1 MPECYQ
7 EVKGEAM
14 SVKHISEVPSVVVQ
28 DAIGVSKQVLISAE
42 EAPHFAL
49 RCFTIQPGGKMPLHT
64 NTVEHEQ
71 YVLSGKAKVTLGDE
85 HFEVGPGNVVFIPAG
100 VPHAYAT
107 IGEEPFRFL
116 CSIPNLEDHTTY
128 L

>member
-1 MPECYQ
+1 
-7 EVKGEAM
+7 M
-14 SVKHISEVPSVVVQ
+14 SVKHISEVPSVSVQ
-28 DAIGVSKQVLISAE
+28 DAIGVRKQVLISAE
-42 EAPHFAL
+42 EAPHFAM
-49 RCFTIQPGGKMPLHT
+49 RCFTIRPGGKMPLHT

-71 YVLSGKAKVTLGDE
+71 FVLSGKAEVTLGAE
-85 HFEVGPGNVVFIPAG
+85 HYEVGTGNVVFIPAG
-100 VPHAYAT
+100 MPHAYTT